1 MSDFIARFIA
11 VLRVALRWNTTA
23 LLLFVST
30 SVVAADNPSYSSQAK
45 QLLVPAVDSAAQ
57 PGFFQDV
64 KIEFVQGDLWRL
76 VTAQESVRITNAI
89 ERVELI
95 KTDSFPV
102 QIFLKVSG
110 IFTSGCPEVG
120 QISQLLEGNSFNVAV
135 YLKNSMWLLHPELVD
150 CAAVMVPFSR
160 TIPLPVYGLSAGEY
174 AYRVNDEHQGSFR
187 LAVDNRL

>member
-1 MSDFIARFIA
+1 MADFIARFVA
-11 VLRVALRWNTTA
+11 VLCVALRWNTTA

-30 SVVAADNPSYSSQAK
+30 AVIADDNPSYSSQAK

-76 VTAQESVRITNAI
+76 VAARESVRISKAI
-89 ERVELI
+89 ERVEII

-102 QIFLKVSG
+102 QIFLKVTGS
-110 IFTSGCPEVG
+110 FTNGCPEVG
-120 QISQLLEGNSFNVAV
+120 QISHRLEGNTFNVAI
-135 YLKNSMWLLHPELVD
+135 YFKNSVWLLHPELIS

-160 TIPLPVYGLSAGEY
+160 TIPLPVYGLPAGEY
-174 AYRVNDEHQGSFR
+174 AYRVNDEHLGSFR